1 MSTQH
6 KPQSAFFRRIMQ
18 IGLFGLLPFIGLIV
32 LLLAAGSGQVSS
44 APTEPSVPLVEFAA
58 ITIQDQYIA
67 KRRVIGRIEAASQ
80 SVLGFELGGT
90 LEQTLVDEGQHVVTG
105 QPLAQLDTARLE
117 AQVSQ
122 LKAALARAES
132 NERLARLSEKRVVEL
147 VRQKLESPQRLDE
160 VRENTVSASATVL
173 ETQAQITEVEV
184 QLEKSVLKSP
194 FSGKIL
200 DRLVDNGSVVGQGQS
215 IFVIQQSDE
224 LQARIAMG
232 TDDARMFVL
241 SQQVTLYNGQ
251 QPLLATV
258 TSIAA
263 NRRLATQTV
272 DVVFTLEDS
281 EYQTL
286 SGDLVSL
293 QLNLP
298 VDERGAWVS
307 RQALSSGVRGLWTL
321 YIVESAEGKDHVT
334 PRSVEVLYSFK
345 DKVFIR
351 GPVRNGERYVVA
363 GSHKLTPDQIVNVR
377 LAETKHVAS
386 IGGH

>member
-105 QPLAQLDTARLE
+105 QSLAQLDTARLE

>member
-1 MSTQH
+1 
-6 KPQSAFFRRIMQ
+6 
-18 IGLFGLLPFIGLIV
+18 
-32 LLLAAGSGQVSS
+32 
-44 APTEPSVPLVEFAA
+44 
-58 ITIQDQYIA
+58 
-67 KRRVIGRIEAASQ
+67 
-80 SVLGFELGGT
+80 
-90 LEQTLVDEGQHVVTG
+90 
-105 QPLAQLDTARLE
+105 
-117 AQVSQ
+117 
-122 LKAALARAES
+122 
-132 NERLARLSEKRVVEL
+132 
-147 VRQKLESPQRLDE
+147 
-160 VRENTVSASATVL
+160 
-173 ETQAQITEVEV
+173 
-184 QLEKSVLKSP
+184 
-194 FSGKIL
+194 
-200 DRLVDNGSVVGQGQS
+200 
-215 IFVIQQSDE
+215 
-224 LQARIAMG
+224 
-232 TDDARMFVL
+232 
-241 SQQVTLYNGQ
+241 
-251 QPLLATV
+251 V